1 MEATSSGGHLRVRP
15 VDPRDTTW
23 EAGAPS
29 YRVYFWWRPPGA
41 PPSGQGAMAY
51 VSEEFEVDGA
61 AGLVRL
67 AGTDPTAP
75 TRDEG

>member
-1 MEATSSGGHLRVRP
+1 
-15 VDPRDTTW
+15 
-23 EAGAPS
+23 
-29 YRVYFWWRPPGA
+29 
-41 PPSGQGAMAY
+41 MAY

-67 AGTDPTAP
+67 VGTDPTAP